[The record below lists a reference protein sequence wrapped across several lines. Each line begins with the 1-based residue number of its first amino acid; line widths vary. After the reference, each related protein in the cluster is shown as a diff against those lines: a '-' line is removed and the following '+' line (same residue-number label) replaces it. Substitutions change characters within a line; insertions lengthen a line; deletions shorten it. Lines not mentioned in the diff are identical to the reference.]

1 MRYLNI
7 IPFLLVLLKE
17 NIYKFFMACLTLD
30 RFSRGKVSVEY
41 NNIIFELF
49 IFICWF
55 QIFTFFNVHHLQFML
70 R

>member
-49 IFICWF
+49 IFIYWF
-55 QIFTFFNVHHLQFML
+55 QIFTFFNVHHLQFIL